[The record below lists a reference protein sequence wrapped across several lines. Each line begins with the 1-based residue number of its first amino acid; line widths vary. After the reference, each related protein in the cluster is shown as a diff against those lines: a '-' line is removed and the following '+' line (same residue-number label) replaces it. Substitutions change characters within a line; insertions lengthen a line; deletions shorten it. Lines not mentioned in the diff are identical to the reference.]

1 MIVGHADK
9 IRMQV
14 RRISSDGKIYI
25 NSDSFLPLTLIGN
38 QVSLFSEQSGGAA
51 ADGGQA
57 AYKKY
62 SGTVEALGAI
72 HFADAKVRTGAKGIK
87 PEELVRVAC
96 RTKHKGTGSTQR
108 SRTRL
113 GCWPGQDRTQ
123 QNTTQHNRTCT

>member
-1 MIVGHADK
+1 MLCQGNAGIVFDTHPDPATHGDLFTIMFVGHADK

-14 RRISSDGKIYI
+14 RHISSDGKIYI
-25 NSDSFLPLTLIGN
+25 NSGSFLPLTLIGN
-38 QVSLFSEQSGGAA
+38 QVALFSEQSGGAA

-96 RTKHKGTGSTQR
+96 RTIHKGTGH
-108 SRTRL
+108 
-113 GCWPGQDRTQ
+113 
-123 QNTTQHNRTCT
+123 NTT